1 MILGFANFELDD
13 ELFELRRDGI
23 PVPIQ
28 RKTFDLLL
36 YLARSN
42 GAVLS
47 REELMS
53 KVWPSVVVSEPALT
67 QAILTVRKALGDEG
81 NDPRFVKTVRGRDSD
96 TIQLPGY
103 ARYRQVRL
111 CAFNAPLHMVDFDV
125 RFENGRSQDV
135 AVRSRINPGTCTR
148 TIDLKGERRDIQS
161 IRLRYEPVQRGLG
174 RPLVRVQAR

>member
-1 MILGFANFELDD
+1 MKPGLLAIALLGGATVLAA
-13 ELFELRRDGI
+13 
-23 PVPIQ
+23 VPAEAQ
-28 RKTFDLLL
+28 RQ
-36 YLARSN
+36 
-42 GAVLS
+42 
-47 REELMS
+47 
-53 KVWPSVVVSEPALT
+53 
-67 QAILTVRKALGDEG
+67 QAGWRTVG
-81 NDPRFVKTVRGRDSD
+81 VKTVRGRDSD

-148 TIDLKGERRDIQS
+148 NIDLKGERRDIQS